1 MEAEAGMKSI
11 YTKMRFKLMN
21 SGCEKQGWGMGKLH
35 VGLGAASAGGQR
47 AGPENL
53 HRAKTCC
60 SLQGLPVLMNL
71 NNP

>member
-1 MEAEAGMKSI
+1 MKSI

-21 SGCEKQGWGMGKLH
+21 SGCEKQGWGRERGMGKLQ

-47 AGPENL
+47 VGPKNL

-60 SLQGLPVLMNL
+60 SLRGLPALINL